1 MVIIWDGIKNAAV
14 LIFTGNREIYGIL
27 FTTIKVSGIAV
38 LISILIGMP
47 LGIAIGLNRFPARR
61 AVVTLINTGM
71 SAPPV
76 AVGLIIILFLWR
88 SGPLG
93 FLELLYTPAAM
104 ILAQVIIAGPIITG
118 ITLAAVQQIDP
129 KLRQQALSLGANR
142 AQLLWILI
150 KEVKYSIFTAIAAGF
165 GRAISEVGAVLI
177 VGGNI
182 IGETRVL
189 TTSTIQMVRM
199 GKFDVAISLV
209 VILLALSFG
218 VNLAIILIQQKE
230 RIPWIPKF

>member
-1 MVIIWDGIKNAAV
+1 MDIIWNGIKNAAV
-14 LIFTGNREIYGIL
+14 LIFTGNREIYEIL

-38 LISILIGMP
+38 LFSILFGVP
-47 LGIAIGLNRFPARR
+47 LGIVIGLNKFRGKRLAI
-61 AVVTLINTGM
+61 TLINTGM

-76 AVGLIIILFLWR
+76 AVGLMIILFIWR

-93 FLELLYTPAAM
+93 FMELLYTPTAM
-104 ILAQVIIAGPIITG
+104 IIAQMIIAFPIITG
-118 ITLAAVQQIDP
+118 ITLAAIQQINP
-129 KLRQQALSLGANR
+129 GLKQQALSLGANR
-142 AQLLWILI
+142 IQLLWILI
-150 KEVKYSIFTAIAAGF
+150 KEAKYSIYTAIAAGF

-182 IGETRVL
+182 VGETRVL

-209 VILLALSFG
+209 VILLALSLGINF
-218 VNLAIILIQQKE
+218 AIILIQQKE
-230 RIPWIPKF
+230 RITWIPKF

>member
-1 MVIIWDGIKNAAV
+1 MDIIWDGIKNAAV
-14 LIFTGNREIYGIL
+14 LIFTGNREIYEIL
-27 FTTIKVSGIAV
+27 LTTIKVSGIAV
-38 LISILIGMP
+38 LLSILAGVP

-76 AVGLIIILFLWR
+76 AVGLIITLFIWR

-104 ILAQVIIAGPIITG
+104 ILAQVLIACPIITG

-129 KLRQQALSLGANR
+129 RLRQQALSLGANR

-150 KEVKYSIFTAIAAGF
+150 KEVKYPIFTAIAAGF

-199 GKFDVAISLV
+199 GKFDAAISLV
-209 VILLALSFG
+209 AILLALSFG
-218 VNLAIILIQQKE
+218 VNFVIILIQQKE
-230 RIPWIPKF
+230 RITWIPKF

>member
-1 MVIIWDGIKNAAV
+1 MNIIWDGIKNAAV
-14 LIFTGNREIYGIL
+14 LIFTGDREIYGIL
-27 FTTIKVSGIAV
+27 LTTIKVSGIAV
-38 LISILIGMP
+38 LLSILAGIP
-47 LGIAIGLNRFPARR
+47 LGMAIGLNRFAARR
-61 AVVTLINTGM
+61 VVVTLINTGM

-76 AVGLIIILFLWR
+76 AVGLIIMLLIWR

-104 ILAQVIIAGPIITG
+104 IAAQFIIACPIVAG

-129 KLRQQALSLGANR
+129 RLSQQALSLGANR

-150 KEVKYSIFTAIAAGF
+150 KEVKYPIFTAIAAGF

-199 GKFDVAISLV
+199 GRFDTAISLV
-209 VILLALSFG
+209 VILLALSFTINF
-218 VNLAIILIQQKE
+218 VIILIQQKE
-230 RIPWIPKF
+230 RITWIPRF